1 VRAGKRN
8 IAEAIFALE
17 SKYFCAET
25 MDDPILLRLEVAR
38 LLRVHR
44 EHQLAECDGLV
55 FKALVRR
62 V

>member
-1 VRAGKRN
+1 MCPNFLAPRP
-8 IAEAIFALE
+8 
-17 SKYFCAET
+17 